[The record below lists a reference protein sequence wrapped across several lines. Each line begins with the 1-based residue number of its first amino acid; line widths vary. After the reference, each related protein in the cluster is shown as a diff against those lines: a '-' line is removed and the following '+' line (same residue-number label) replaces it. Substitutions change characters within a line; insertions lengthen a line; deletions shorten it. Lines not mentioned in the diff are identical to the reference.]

1 MPTGDLGNW
10 LSFISNFGIGGVL
23 VWYLYHTTSVLMPR
37 LHDTHQ
43 AAIREIVAEF
53 RSDLKEE
60 RTLRTKMH
68 QDLMAMHQDLRSLLA
83 RLNTRPHLPENDDQ
97 KG

>member
-10 LSFISNFGIGGVL
+10 LAFISNFGIGGVL
-23 VWYLYHTTSVLMPR
+23 VWYLYHTTSVLVPR

-43 AAIREIVAEF
+43 SAIREIVAEF

-60 RTLRTKMH
+60 RTLRMKMH
-68 QDLMAMHQDLRSLLA
+68 EDLMEMHQDLRALLA
-83 RLNTRPHLPENDDQ
+83 RLAMRPCLLDDQ
-97 KG
+97 ETKA